1 VVDLVDVGTGASLVA
16 LEEYN
21 FDAARG
27 EEGVVPEV
35 D

>member
-1 VVDLVDVGTGASLVA
+1 VA
-16 LEEYN
+16 FEEGD

-35 D
+35 DQLGCDD